1 MEYKL
6 KDLKSELP
14 ILIQL
19 YSNHPDIKFRWDNR
33 YYIKMLLDTMEDFN
47 EELNNL
53 KVEANNKDKL
63 LRRKYNIKNKVDENT
78 PLEYYD
84 ELQEIDKNLKIDI
97 NKLLDQK
104 IQIPKDMP
112 KIKLSEVESISK
124 KIDIDIKPINLY
136 RIEKFIKDDS
146 KSKKSNSSK

>member
-146 KSKKSNSSK
+146 KSKKNNSSK

>member
-19 YSNHPDIKFRWDNR
+19 YSNHSDIKFRWDNR
-33 YYIKMLLDTMEDFN
+33 YYIKMLLDTMEGFN

-53 KVEANNKDKL
+53 KAEADNKDKL